1 MLTQKEIDIIEKHS
15 IHIGDLILKM
25 SKGKQSFGS
34 FVKNKNCEINDIF
47 PYFEQSFW
55 AIPMNKEQTI
65 VFENNNINLSKLNNY
80 DISVVFIHKFKK
92 YNDVKINIKNNL
104 VYIIVESKT
113 KEDLKDMLFYV
124 WTNLMKN
131 NKYI

>member
-1 MLTQKEIDIIEKHS
+1 MLTQKEINIIENHS

-25 SKGKQSFGS
+25 SEGKQSFGS
-34 FVKNKNCEINDIF
+34 FVKNKNYEINDIF

-65 VFENNNINLSKLNNY
+65 VFENNNINLSKLNDY
-80 DISVVFIHKFKK
+80 DVSVIFIHKFKK